1 MLLPYLL
8 YNSELPIFTHK
19 KLPVPGKATFLYRFV
34 KKKFLNYYWVES
46 GSFQLIPY
54 LDKKKA
60 ESTKRTVYIFLKWF
74 I

>member
-34 KKKFLNYYWVES
+34 KKKFS
-46 GSFQLIPY
+46 IIIGSNP
-54 LDKKKA
+54 DP
-60 ESTKRTVYIFLKWF
+60 SN
-74 I
+74 